1 MQITLPANVDLIAI
15 GGYDDGGGGGGGYI
29 PSRGDSFGTVSMD
42 LGPPNIRSIQGLA
55 SVCVCVFCHTMW
67 CVVLVGPANSCFLW
81 I

>member
-29 PSRGDSFGTVSMD
+29 HSRGDSFGTVSMD

-55 SVCVCVFCHTMW
+55 SVCVCV
-67 CVVLVGPANSCFLW
+67 CFVTQCGVW
-81 I
+81 FWWG